1 MCYDAIMM
9 RTQIQLT
16 EEQAERLRALARE
29 RGVSLSELVRQ
40 AVDLLVQT
48 EGNQTWE
55 VRKQRSLQ
63 AVGRFASGK
72 SDVSAQHDRYLEE
85 AFDHLR

>member
-1 MCYDAIMM
+1 MCYYTIMM

-55 VRKQRSLQ
+55 GRKQRALKV
-63 AVGRFASGK
+63 VGRFASGRGEI
-72 SDVSAQHDRYLEE
+72 SAQHDRYLEE
-85 AFDHLR
+85 SFGHLR